1 MRRIGTVLAVM
12 ALAPGGVAFAATTAD
27 TTLVSVTVDGTP
39 ASGMSGRPAI
49 STDGRFV
56 AFSSSAKNLVRGD
69 GNGVSDIFVR
79 DRQNGA
85 TTRVSVSTAGVEGD
99 GASGNPVISG
109 DGRYVVFESL
119 ATNLVP
125 GDTNGVQDIFERDLV
140 TGKTTRVSGDPWTQ
154 ANGESAD
161 PAISQD
167 GQTIVYDSL
176 ASNLASGDTN
186 GVSDIFQWKRGDL
199 FNYRINLD
207 DYFREADGPSWA
219 PTISA
224 NGDTVAFNSDAD
236 NLDLRADTNHSTDV
250 FVRQPGDTRL
260 VSRGSDGA
268 LGNGTSR
275 GARLSADGR
284 HIVFESYATNLV
296 PGDTNN
302 RSDLFTAKVE
312 YWDTITR
319 VNVDPT
325 GAVVGGYTG
334 GRTAISGDGRYVAF
348 SSPQDFLVPG
358 DSNGH
363 WDVVVRDTVAGTTAL
378 ASVAANGT
386 QGDSDSLEPSIT
398 PDGRQLAFKTYAT
411 TFAPDTPQPSANT
424 FVRDLG

>member
-378 ASVAANGT
+378 ASVATNGT